1 VEIRTTTLRQ
11 ADLFIREDTCQA
23 APYRLLYTGRMEKTK
38 GLLDLIRAL
47 ALLVGRGTQVEL
59 DLVGGSEREAHFIEE
74 LSELAGQLQVGERV
88 HHQGYIP
95 FGPELFEYY
104 KKADIFV
111 IPSYAEGFPRSIWEA
126 MAHSLPVVATSVGSI
141 PFYLKDGENATI
153 IPPGEPEKL
162 AQAINELLHSE
173 IKRRAY
179 IRNGLRLAQEN
190 VLETQ
195 TKLLVET
202 ISAYL
207 SRQK

>member
-1 VEIRTTTLRQ
+1 
-11 ADLFIREDTCQA
+11 
-23 APYRLLYTGRMEKTK
+23 MEKTK